1 MKKEDLYINYVDLLK
16 NEYKEIYERIDI
28 YIASYGLVI
37 DNKSEIMEDILDL
50 LLTAQE
56 NQTPIEKIIGND
68 FEKFCNQVIESHKKS
83 IIERFLSYFQWFRY
97 IILISGLL
105 ELFALIFDY
114 SDGIKNPWNVSVDIG
129 ESCLCIAIPFL
140 IAYFFNMMRKKLV
153 MKKWYNSKLDT
164 ILVILL
170 VVISMVSFYILSDY
184 VFSLIS
190 IPRFIFIPFT
200 FIFFIFMALRKRKLK
215 QKEEHISFD
224 NIAYNEIIKV
234 YRNQYEKYISQCQ
247 KKNKE
252 SEDVNKWYE
261 NKYKKDIL
269 WQRVTDI
276 LLILIILC
284 FIIFVAMDS
293 EIFDT
298 FVFIIIITII
308 EIPIFHFS
316 HKGYHIKK
324 KIYEEIKLKNTDIY
338 NDELFK
344 EK

>member
-1 MKKEDLYINYVDLLK
+1 MKKEDLYVNYIDLLK
-16 NEYKEIYERIDI
+16 NEYREVYDRIDI
-28 YIASYGLVI
+28 YIASHGLVI
-37 DNKSEIMEDILDL
+37 DNTSEIMEDILDL

-68 FEKFCNQVIESHKKS
+68 FEKFCDQVIESHKES

-97 IILISGLL
+97 IALIFGIL
-105 ELFALIFDY
+105 ELLALIFDY
-114 SDGIKNPWNVSVDIG
+114 TDGIMNPWMTPVDIG
-129 ESCLCIAIPFL
+129 EICICIAIPFF
-140 IAYFFNMMRKKLV
+140 IAYLFNMIRKKLV

-170 VVISMVSFYILSDY
+170 VVVSMGSCYILSDY

-200 FIFFIFMALRKRKLK
+200 FLFFIFMTLRKRKH
-215 QKEEHISFD
+215 KEKDNHISLD
-224 NIAYNEIIKV
+224 KVAYNEIIKV
-234 YRNQYEKYISQCQ
+234 YRKQYEKYVNQCQ

-252 SEDVNKWYE
+252 SEDVKKWYDK
-261 NKYKKDIL
+261 KYKKDIL

-276 LLILIILC
+276 LLILIILG
-284 FIIFVAMDS
+284 FIIFVAIDS

-298 FVFIIIITII
+298 FVFIIIITVI
-308 EIPIFHFS
+308 EVPIFHFS
-316 HKGYHIKK
+316 HKGYRIKN
-324 KIYEEIKLKNTDIY
+324 KIYEDTKLKDTNIY

-344 EK
+344 EE